1 MFNCWRYILKL
12 LKIWCSRHN
21 RKNLLHKWFTKRF
34 AKTLEQVH
42 PPNTSFKFLHI
53 FCCISSEWYLLAQE
67 LFKVL
72 PKSWLLYS
80 QYQSP
85 RFCWGDGFQSQI
97 LETGYQ
103 KKMSAWVDLK
113 SSCHEYLP
121 GGRGLT
127 MFLVKKRLLK
137 IKFGF
142 EWSISNVD
150 LGLFWPNNQLMF
162 SYVTLWFC

>member
-42 PPNTSFKFLHI
+42 PPNTSFKFLYI
-53 FCCISSEWYLLAQE
+53 FCCTSSEWYLLAQE

-97 LETGYQ
+97 LKMGFQ
-103 KKMSAWVDLK
+103 KKMSACGDLK
-113 SSCHEYLP
+113 SSCHEYLT
-121 GGRGLT
+121 GGVLC
-127 MFLVKKRLLK
+127 F
-137 IKFGF
+137 
-142 EWSISNVD
+142 
-150 LGLFWPNNQLMF
+150 
-162 SYVTLWFC
+162 